1 MKKYLDITTG
11 KILIADEAGEEPEDV
26 EEVKMNRA
34 INADDD

>member
-11 KILIADEAGEEPEDV
+11 KILIAEEEPEEV